1 MGNGE
6 ILMSYDDFK
15 SELRDKLLNELEK
28 CVGMPLECRRHDID
42 KVNDKYESL
51 TITPEGSRVG
61 VNARIDKAC
70 LYGIF

>member
-28 CVGMPLECRRHDID
+28 RVGMPLECRRHDID
-42 KVNDKYESL
+42 
-51 TITPEGSRVG
+51 
-61 VNARIDKAC
+61 
-70 LYGIF
+70 

>member
-42 KVNDKYESL
+42 KVNDKYES
-51 TITPEGSRVG
+51 
-61 VNARIDKAC
+61 
-70 LYGIF
+70 